1 VIYKYYVVYS
11 DFHNMGN
18 GLGTMIHERNDKLNS
33 IEKITRLQDAIL
45 EGTLA
50 LNPNVTQVI
59 ITNFILID
67 ESEEV
72 QGNESV

>member
-1 VIYKYYVVYS
+1 MRYKYYVVYS

-18 GLGTMIHERNDKLNS
+18 GLGTMMHERNDKLNS
-33 IEKITRLQDAIL
+33 IEKITRLQDMIL
-45 EGTLA
+45 KGTLA

-67 ESEEV
+67 EFEEV
-72 QGNESV
+72 

>member
-1 VIYKYYVVYS
+1 MRYKYYVVYS

>member
-1 VIYKYYVVYS
+1 MRYKYYVVYN

-18 GLGTMIHERNDKLNS
+18 GLGTMMHERNDKLNS
-33 IEKITRLQDAIL
+33 IEKITKLQDVIL
-45 EGTLA
+45 KGTLA

-67 ESEEV
+67 ESGEV